1 VNLTLVTGPGE
12 RIYLLQYAA
21 KDAAALQRA
30 GAQLTEA
37 ESSFRALTAA
47 DRAAARPWSV
57 QTVPYPRGGFSEL
70 ARSSPLP
77 QRAEA
82 QLKLM
87 NGVYGGGA
95 EPKPGQAVKVVS

>member
-1 VNLTLVTGPGE
+1 
-12 RIYLLQYAA
+12 
-21 KDAAALQRA
+21 
-30 GAQLTEA
+30 
-37 ESSFRALTAA
+37 
-47 DRAAARPWSV
+47 V